1 MAINHPWNTSSS
13 AVQTSTHATEF
24 ARDVYSGLQSSSKV
38 IPAKYLYDEV
48 GSALFE
54 AITLLPEYGLTRAE
68 YRLLE
73 SSANEIAWNLAPV
86 PVVAELGSGSG
97 QKARRILEVLTSVQ
111 DDVTYFAIDVSKR
124 SLQDCS
130 HNLSSVRGV
139 ECHALQ
145 ASYLEGLAKVQAR
158 RPDSGN
164 LLLLFLGSSIG
175 NFSDEEIRVFLK
187 RVRQSLRPGDSFL
200 LGTDLVKPAP
210 QLLEAYDDPAGVTA
224 AFNLNLLSRINRE
237 LDADFRLRAFRHE
250 ARWRSDKNRIEMHL
264 VSREVQSVR
273 VAGSNC
279 HAVFETGESIW
290 TEASQKFTLEGLEEF
305 ALEAGFVP
313 ASQWID
319 AEWPF
324 AENLWLVA

>member
-24 ARDVYSGLQSSSKV
+24 ARDVYSGLRSSTKV

-73 SSANEIAWNLAPV
+73 SCANEIAWNLSPV
-86 PVVAELGSGSG
+86 SVVAELGSGSG

-124 SLQDCS
+124 SLQDCC

-187 RVRQSLRPGDSFL
+187 RVRQSLRPADAFL

-237 LDADFRLRAFRHE
+237 LDADFRLRTFRHE

-264 VSREVQSVR
+264 VSREDQYVR

-279 HAVFETGESIW
+279 DAVFEAGESIW
-290 TEASQKFTLEGLEEF
+290 TEASQKFTLEGLEKF

-313 ASQWID
+313 AAQWID